1 MDNFENI
8 QIVGLGTFSVVFR
21 ANSSRFHPKKQTFAV
36 KVIMA
41 LEGLREADIQ
51 RIYEQEML
59 NEKIKS
65 KKRKGQPMFVQT
77 YDIVYLQT
85 ALI

>member
-1 MDNFENI
+1 M
-8 QIVGLGTFSVVFR
+8 
-21 ANSSRFHPKKQTFAV
+21 
-36 KVIMA
+36 KVIIA
-41 LEGLREADIQ
+41 LEGLTDADIK
-51 RIYEQEML
+51 RIYDQEML
-59 NEKIKS
+59 NEQIKS

>member
-1 MDNFENI
+1 
-8 QIVGLGTFSVVFR
+8 
-21 ANSSRFHPKKQTFAV
+21 
-36 KVIMA
+36 MA